1 YDGSAI
7 VQGLGMVNY
16 ATLTQMIAEGGKV
29 CFYAITC
36 EGDQLCKRM
45 YCIPAEEIL
54 HILQEMGIEPRQSSD
69 TTTDNDGN
77 GTKQSKSQELGN
89 DTTPQL
95 MPNPT
100 TGEVNVIGISD
111 EVVEVLV
118 MDMNG
123 RKMATF
129 ENTANFNIS
138 TLPSG
143 IYIVR
148 VKTNHDNETHNA
160 SPRTPQELV
169 TYLKLV
175 KK

>member
-1 YDGSAI
+1 MLLMGC
-7 VQGLGMVNY
+7 
-16 ATLTQMIAEGGKV
+16 GK
-29 CFYAITC
+29 
-36 EGDQLCKRM
+36 
-45 YCIPAEEIL
+45 
-54 HILQEMGIEPRQSSD
+54 
-69 TTTDNDGN
+69 DNDGN

-89 DTTPQL
+89 GTTPQL

-100 TGEVNVIGISD
+100 TGEVNVIGTND

-129 ENTANFNIS
+129 ENTANFNIY

-148 VKTNHDNETHNA
+148 VKTHLDNTDK
-160 SPRTPQELV
+160 V

>member
-1 YDGSAI
+1 MI
-7 VQGLGMVNY
+7 WNPIKECMPEEQKRELQGKRLH
-16 ATLTQMIAEGGKV
+16 KV
-29 CFYAITC
+29 VDYVYHNVPFYRH
-36 EGDQLCKRM
+36 KM
-45 YCIPAEEIL
+45 
-54 HILQEMGIEPRQSSD
+54 QEMGIEPRQ
-69 TTTDNDGN
+69 TNDGTSSN
-77 GTKQSKSQELGN
+77 EGKGAKQMTNPETGSFSE
-89 DTTPQL
+89 PHL

-100 TGEVNVIGISD
+100 TGEVNVIGTAD
-111 EVVEVLV
+111 EVVEILV

-148 VKTNHDNETHNA
+148 VKTHLDNETHNA

-169 TYLKLV
+169 SYLKLV